1 MRRYRTHTLLV
12 VSLSLAAALACP
24 LGAQAADTG
33 PQAQADAFLS
43 QARTWMAAGD
53 VTRAGSMTST
63 ALDMAPDY
71 SEALYLAARLE
82 ASDRPSTRAAIDH
95 VRAALRNASW
105 VQTDPVLA
113 QQLLTDLLV
122 RTGALAEARAA
133 AQKLTAAHPE
143 DAQNF
148 LLLARSLDRAGSF
161 SAEQGIL
168 ADALRRFPQNDEIR
182 LFAARLLSKQ
192 GRSAE
197 AAAVVHTG
205 LQLHPDSLPLV
216 LASAG
221 LEIDRAK
228 KLAEVDLYISK
239 GGADP
244 LGAVLGMEAG
254 PVNTRRMYRDPFS
267 AQDGWSRLELVG
279 RAADAAKGNGGLA
292 ASLRDALARYTGN
305 RDQDS
310 DGDGFWEDRW
320 EIANGKVVRWLR
332 EPAQDGV
339 AQFAAEFSDGRPVSL
354 SARDRAGNVTRL
366 TYSRYPFLE
375 KAALPGEGTCILVP
389 YTMQCS
395 FLRSDFAAAPEGI
408 PPRIAAKFSVPT
420 ADALRRGSYRLEQY
434 AADGVTPIRRI
445 DLSAGQSVFM
455 EESSAGD
462 GIFDHRVWYARG
474 QPDRGVRSLS
484 RDGVFQVTETWKNGT
499 LAAEAVDTDGDGKP
513 DYRETYGAMLVKS
526 WDFNEDGRDDSR
538 EIEMAD
544 GTHVRELATKMDGV
558 FDLKIVS
565 RGPRIISFTRY
576 GVPVPLVQDAPRGV
590 TWIGRPAPV
599 PGTPDAARADGV
611 QSIGGRQYLVFRLDG
626 VLYAEA
632 VEE

>member
-1 MRRYRTHTLLV
+1 MLV
-12 VSLSLAAALACP
+12 VSLTLAAALACP

-43 QARTWMAAGD
+43 QARTWMGAGD
-53 VTRAGSMTST
+53 LSRAGSMTSS
-63 ALDMAPDY
+63 ALDMAPNY

-82 ASDRPSTRAAIDH
+82 AADRLSTRAAIDH
-95 VRAALRNASW
+95 VRAALRNATW
-105 VQTDPVLA
+105 VQTDPMLA
-113 QQLLTDLLV
+113 QQLLADLLA
-122 RTGALAEARAA
+122 RTGALTEARPLAE
-133 AQKLTAAHPE
+133 KLIAAHPE

-148 LLLARSLDRAGSF
+148 LLLARALDRAGSF
-161 SAEQGIL
+161 SAEQRFL
-168 ADALRRFPQNDEIR
+168 ADAMKRFPQDDEIR
-182 LFAARLLSKQ
+182 LSAARLLSKQ
-192 GRSAE
+192 GWSAE
-197 AAAVVHTG
+197 ASAMVHTG

-228 KLAEVDLYISK
+228 KLAEVDLYLAK

-244 LGAVLGMEAG
+244 LGAVLGMEAV
-254 PVNTRRMYRDPFS
+254 PVSKRRKYLDQFIV
-267 AQDGWSRLELVG
+267 QGGLSRQELVG

-292 ASLRDALARYTGN
+292 ASLRDELARYTGN
-305 RDQDS
+305 RDQDA

-320 EIANGKVVRWLR
+320 EFANGKVVRWLR

-339 AQFAAEFSDGRPVSL
+339 AQFAAEFSNGRPVSL
-354 SARDRAGNVTRL
+354 SVRDAAGNVMLL

-375 KAALPGEGTCILVP
+375 KAALPGEGTCILMP
-389 YTMQCS
+389 YTIQCS

-408 PPRIAAKFSVPT
+408 PPRIAAKFAVPT

-434 AADGVTPIRRI
+434 AADGVTLIRRT

-462 GIFDHRVWYARG
+462 GVFDHRVWYGRG
-474 QPDRGVRSLS
+474 QPERGARSLS
-484 RDGVFQVTETWKNGT
+484 RDGIFQVTETWKNGT

-513 DYRETYGAMLVKS
+513 DYRETYGAITVKS

-538 EIEMAD
+538 EMEMAD
-544 GTHVRELATKMDGV
+544 RTHVRELATKMNGV

-565 RGPRIISFTRY
+565 RGPRIVSVTHD
-576 GVPVPLVQDAPRGV
+576 GVPVPVVQDGPRGV

-626 VLYAEA
+626 FLYAEA
-632 VEE
+632 IEE